1 MNNTK
6 GFIGGFADTLFKKE
20 ASAVIVAIVLMF
32 FIVGLLV
39 GVYGGVRLG
48 VGLERAR
55 VKSLDEIE
63 EMLKETALSLW
74 EEGRGLP
81 RVPTMESPEPLT
93 YL

>member
-81 RVPTMESPEPLT
+81 RVPTRESPEPLT